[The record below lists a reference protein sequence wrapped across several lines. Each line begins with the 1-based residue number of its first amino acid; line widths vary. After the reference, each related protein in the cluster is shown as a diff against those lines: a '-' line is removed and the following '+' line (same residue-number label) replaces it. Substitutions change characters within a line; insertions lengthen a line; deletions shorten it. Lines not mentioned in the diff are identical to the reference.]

1 MYRKKQFRPP
11 KIDVLIVST
20 TNLFGFEQIES
31 KSIVDTTL
39 IFEEINKELEE
50 NLMEKRIGTYSTD
63 SVFDFLETL
72 TNHVK
77 EDFEGL
83 IGEDT
88 SKNRFVRGLT
98 RIFALLLNT
107 KVDTGDKIKK
117 ILKIA
122 VETTLK
128 IWQETKLTVHRTK
141 RLPKLL
147 TRNRPTRQRI
157 KQIYSYKIKLT
168 LPEQKQ
174 VHIKKNGNVIKNI
187 IVRRKLKYFIDG
199 SARLF

>member
-50 NLMEKRIGTYSTD
+50 NLLEKRIGTYSTD
-63 SVFDFLETL
+63 SVFGFLETL
-72 TNHVK
+72 TNHLK

-128 IWQETKLTVHRTK
+128 IWQETKLTDHRTK

-157 KQIYSYKIKLT
+157 KRICSYKIKLT

-187 IVRRKLKYFIDG
+187 KLKYFIDG

>member
-1 MYRKKQFRPP
+1 MYRKKQFRLP
-11 KIDVLIVST
+11 KIDILIVST

-31 KSIVDTTL
+31 KSGVDTTL

-50 NLMEKRIGTYSTD
+50 NLLEKRIGTYSTD

-72 TNHVK
+72 TNHLK

-128 IWQETKLTVHRTK
+128 IWQETKLSDHRTK

-157 KQIYSYKIKLT
+157 KRICSYKIKLT

-187 IVRRKLKYFIDG
+187 KLKYFIDG